1 MRIDWLGTLKMRERK
16 MQDWNLVT
24 NKYGTTNMDT
34 EMYISLQTDEE
45 TGKKKLN

>member
-24 NKYGTTNMDT
+24 NKYGTTNMA
-34 EMYISLQTDEE
+34 LQKCRHRSTNRRRNTKEE
-45 TGKKKLN
+45 T